1 MCKFYVGTLNWSVY
15 DVLSSL
21 SDIFSEYKKICTKNE
36 KKKKTDMSKVYS
48 ILPIQQHRKNNQSIL
63 QLTIHVYY

>member
-36 KKKKTDMSKVYS
+36 KKKDRHEQGIFHPSHSAT
-48 ILPIQQHRKNNQSIL
+48 
-63 QLTIHVYY
+63 